1 LGKVELPPGYELLY
15 EGEHEE
21 MMESFADLTFALELG
36 VLLVYMVMASQFE
49 SLFHPFVIMF
59 TMPLAFIG
67 VVLAFLLTGQ
77 TFNIVAF
84 IGVIMLAGIVV
95 NNGIVLIDYIN
106 VLRRRGLPRE
116 QAALLA
122 GSVRLRPV
130 LMTALTTILGM
141 LPLALGIGEGAEMRM
156 PLAVAVIGGLTVA
169 TFLTLIVVPVVYTLL
184 EDLAEKV
191 KKV

>member
-1 LGKVELPPGYELLY
+1 
-15 EGEHEE
+15 
-21 MMESFADLTFALELG
+21 MESFADLTFALELG